1 MNTRGWN
8 LPAVAIPASYS
19 TTIAAANWA
28 STVLPAV
35 AVADL
40 QIPAGAFFAGL
51 AFTLRAGV
59 QEFLGTMQ
67 ALVAIAAGA
76 ALSGL
81 IASPRMALASAVAF
95 AVSELAAFVLYAA
108 MRQRSRVAAIGLSNT
123 LGLLVDSL
131 LFVALAF
138 GSLTY
143 LGGQIVGK
151 VATTVLAIG
160 VLAVVRARRS
170 ADPA

>member
-8 LPAVAIPASYS
+8 LPAVAILASYS
-19 TTIAAANWA
+19 ATIAAANWA
-28 STVLPAV
+28 STVVPAV
-35 AVADL
+35 AVVDL

-59 QEFLGTMQ
+59 QEFLGTRP

-76 ALSGL
+76 TLSGL

-95 AVSELAAFVLYAA
+95 AVSELTAFVLYAA
-108 MRQRSRVAAIGLSNT
+108 MRHRSRVAAIGLSNT

-131 LFVALAF
+131 LFVPLAF

-160 VLAVVRARRS
+160 LLAVVRARRS
-170 ADPA
+170 AAPA